1 MHCLKNTAFIVALG
15 LCLGLST
22 TQVAAQDGT
31 SIFVVGGKADD
42 PYWSRVKMGV
52 EDASLLVEEQGGSV
66 TWLGPQN
73 YDNLGPD
80 AADLIR
86 TAISQGADA
95 IIASNWVPEA
105 QDDAFRAAVEAGV
118 LVILYGAG
126 GIESANSLGAMNYI
140 GSDEYLSA
148 VDAATYINGHGS
160 SNILCVNTLPGL
172 AVIESRCKGLADGMA
187 AVGGTST
194 ELPLP
199 ASAHGNATAVAEAV
213 KATLLT
219 DDTIDGVITVSG
231 ADATSAATAIMQ
243 AGAGERVRL
252 GTFDLDD
259 SSAERIAS
267 GEQLFS
273 IDAQQYLYGYLSVFL
288 ANAYLNHGF
297 IMPQRPILTGSAIVD
312 ASNLEATLAGVA
324 AGTR

>member
-1 MHCLKNTAFIVALG
+1 MHRLKNTAFIVALG

-86 TAISQGADA
+86 TAISQDADA
-95 IIASNWVPEA
+95 IIAANWVPEA
-105 QDDAFRAAVEAGV
+105 QDDAIRAAVEAGV

-172 AVIESRCKGLADGMA
+172 AVIESRCKGLADDW
-187 AVGGTST
+187 
-194 ELPLP
+194 P
-199 ASAHGNATAVAEAV
+199 
-213 KATLLT
+213 
-219 DDTIDGVITVSG
+219 
-231 ADATSAATAIMQ
+231 
-243 AGAGERVRL
+243 
-252 GTFDLDD
+252 
-259 SSAERIAS
+259 
-267 GEQLFS
+267 
-273 IDAQQYLYGYLSVFL
+273 
-288 ANAYLNHGF
+288 
-297 IMPQRPILTGSAIVD
+297 
-312 ASNLEATLAGVA
+312 
-324 AGTR
+324 

>member
-1 MHCLKNTAFIVALG
+1 MHRLKNTAFIVALG

-86 TAISQGADA
+86 TAISQDADA
-95 IIASNWVPEA
+95 IIAANWVPEA
-105 QDDAFRAAVEAGV
+105 QDDAIRAAVEAGV

-194 ELPLP
+194 VLPLP